1 MPQRWDIFCAVV
13 DNFGDIGV
21 CWRLARRLSAGLGQS
36 VRLWVD
42 DLHSFQRL
50 RAAVDPALAV
60 QHIDGIEVRRW
71 DAQAADVEPADIVIE
86 GFGVKLPEQYLA
98 AMAAR
103 KLPPVWINLEY
114 LSAEPWVDTHHGLPS
129 PHPRLPLT
137 KYFFFPG
144 FTAATGGVLFEEGLV
159 AARDALQADPAA
171 QRAFRQSIGIETNR
185 DATLWLSLFCYAN
198 QALVPLVN
206 AWAVNAKGV
215 DCIVPAGLALTQL
228 EAIAGKT
235 IAPGSPLQI
244 GALRIHAI
252 AFLDPDQYDRLL
264 WCCDL
269 NMVRGEDSFVRA
281 QLAARPL
288 LWQAYPQDEGAH
300 LIKAA
305 AFCKRYFEGLTSP
318 VGREL
323 FTAWNR
329 QQGDLAGAWADLRSN
344 LPVITAHAV
353 TWVGRLQENGDLALN
368 LAKFCQDRLE

>member
-1 MPQRWDIFCAVV
+1 MQHRWDIFCSVV

-50 RAAVDPALAV
+50 RAAIDPVLAV

-71 DAQAADVEPADIVIE
+71 DAQFTEVEPADIVIE
-86 GFGVKLPEQYLA
+86 GFGVKLPERYLD

-103 KLPPVWINLEY
+103 RPPPVWINLEY

-144 FTAATGGVLFEEGLV
+144 FTAATGGVLIEEGLV
-159 AARDALQADPAA
+159 SARDVLRSDQTA
-171 QRAFRQSIGIETNR
+171 QRAFRRSIGIETVDR
-185 DATLWLSLFCYAN
+185 ATLWLSLFCYVN
-198 QALVPLVN
+198 QALAPLVS
-206 AWAVNAKGV
+206 AWAADTRGV

-235 IAPGSPLQI
+235 IAPGSAVQI

-264 WCCDL
+264 WCCNL

-288 LWQAYPQDEGAH
+288 LWQAYPQEEGAH
-300 LIKAA
+300 LIKAE
-305 AFCKRYFEGLTSP
+305 AFGERYFEGLTSRA
-318 VGREL
+318 GRDL

-329 QQGDLAGAWADLRSN
+329 QQGDLAGAWADLRAN
-344 LPVITAHAV
+344 LPVLTVQAAIWA
-353 TWVGRLQENGDLALN
+353 GRLQENGDLALN
-368 LAKFCQDRLE
+368 LANFCQDRLE